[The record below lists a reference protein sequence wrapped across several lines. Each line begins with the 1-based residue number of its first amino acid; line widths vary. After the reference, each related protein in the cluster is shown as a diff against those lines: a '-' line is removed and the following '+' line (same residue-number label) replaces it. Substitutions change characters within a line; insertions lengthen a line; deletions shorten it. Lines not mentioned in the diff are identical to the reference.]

1 MIKSVV
7 KIESIPIPD
16 QEFIVPLIKSIPIY
30 CWKKN
35 LVVVDFASCAP
46 VNIFFWTLSVENK
59 IRARTANDPVDA
71 FELTKKI
78 SRIFRE
84 NLFFSLKA
92 TNESKESEWLFL
104 YGERGPKTFDRAGWS
119 FVFLSLPFWTK
130 IRPREKNL
138 SDTLLLLGCWPPTCA
153 ILKRRLRNSG
163 LDYATFTDP
172 STATLVTSHDEL
184 T

>member
-30 CWKKN
+30 CRKKN

-59 IRARTANDPVDA
+59 IRERTANEPVDA
-71 FELTKKI
+71 FGLMKKI
-78 SRIFRE
+78 SRILRWD
-84 NLFFSLKA
+84 LFFSLKP

-104 YGERGPKTFDRAGWS
+104 YGERGPKTFDGSVFCFYSLSTFSNEHNVERKES
-119 FVFLSLPFWTK
+119 FGYVITARLLAAHLCYPEATVTK
-130 IRPREKNL
+130 FG
-138 SDTLLLLGCWPPTCA
+138 S
-153 ILKRRLRNSG
+153 RLRYFHWS
-163 LDYATFTDP
+163 
-172 STATLVTSHDEL
+172 
-184 T
+184 